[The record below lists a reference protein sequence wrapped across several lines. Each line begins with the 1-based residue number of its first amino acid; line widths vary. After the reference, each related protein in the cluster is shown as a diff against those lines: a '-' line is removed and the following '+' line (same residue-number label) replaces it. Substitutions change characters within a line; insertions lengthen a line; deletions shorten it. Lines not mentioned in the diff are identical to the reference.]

1 MTTVLTPKSDQP
13 EILSYYIEKASGG
26 NLLQERMSQGELN
39 PVMYGILKMVEYKV
53 QIITFSQIFHDFYTY
68 LPGQLCKIPKTFNG
82 RRYRCG
88 IYCAFEDNHL
98 VAKSHRSSE
107 ALFFTFSDSLPAVK
121 SNTVFGKITLM
132 ALPFKSKK
140 IWFTSVSAW
149 RNEQQ
154 QQHPCLNQKRSK
166 ALGINIMKK
175 AF

>member
-1 MTTVLTPKSDQP
+1 
-13 EILSYYIEKASGG
+13 
-26 NLLQERMSQGELN
+26 
-39 PVMYGILKMVEYKV
+39 MVEDTDVVYIALLK
-53 QIITFSQIFHDFYTY
+53 TTSLCIF
-68 LPGQLCKIPKTFNG
+68 
-82 RRYRCG
+82 
-88 IYCAFEDNHL
+88 

-121 SNTVFGKITLM
+121 SNTVFGKITLIG
-132 ALPFKSKK
+132 LPFKSKK